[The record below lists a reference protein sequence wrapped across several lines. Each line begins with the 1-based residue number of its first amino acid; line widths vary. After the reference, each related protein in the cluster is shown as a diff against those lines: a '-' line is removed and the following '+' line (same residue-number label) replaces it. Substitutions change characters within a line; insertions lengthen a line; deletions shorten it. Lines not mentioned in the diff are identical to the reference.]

1 MLNGI
6 DGDKLKE
13 LLEANLITGIQHEAI
28 SSASKGEAASI
39 ITTLI
44 AEKVVMSEHASV
56 SRLTAII
63 KKAVIHRALDSLQYN
78 REMSVTEIFDLWEKI
93 LSITGKNQEHKV
105 SIVLGGSTYEMIH
118 EFVSLS
124 ATPEHLNAVHPSVST
139 VLIVK
144 ENNPP
149 EEILQELREIP
160 GLVLT
165 YDPQE
170 FIEKAEKSIVICD
183 DIDSDKPEIIDLI
196 SGVLEKGIFL
206 IALKFGTMNLSTIS
220 TIANAINRSPI
231 PDGTGVLHLN
241 GVLIPKPFD
250 PIIKIGS
257 ECDCNPVNM
266 PSGMKISE
274 LDLLNAIGGHHG

>member
-13 LLEANLITGIQHEAI
+13 LLEANLITGIQYEAI
-28 SSASKGEAASI
+28 SSASEEDAMSI

-63 KKAVIHRALDSLQYN
+63 KKAVIHRAFDPLKPESEVSL
-78 REMSVTEIFDLWEKI
+78 TEIFDLWEKI
-93 LSITGKNQEHKV
+93 LSITEKNQEYKI
-105 SIVLGGSTYEMIH
+105 SIVLGESTYGMIR
-118 EFVSLS
+118 EFMSPS
-124 ATPEHLNAVHPSVST
+124 SNPEYLNTVNPVIST
-139 VLIVK
+139 VLVINK
-144 ENNPP
+144 E
-149 EEILQELREIP
+149 EYRKEVLTWLKEIP
-160 GLVLT
+160 GLELI

-170 FIEKAEKSIVICD
+170 FIERAKESIVICD

-206 IALKFGTMNLSTIS
+206 TALKFGTMNLSTIS

-257 ECDCNPVNM
+257 ECNRNPMSM
-266 PSGMKISE
+266 PSGMEMSE
-274 LDLLNAIGGHHG
+274 SDLLNMLKAHHG